1 MPEDKY
7 KLLRCSK
14 NRHPVIEM
22 VYTLNLDMI
31 YDHYWDSPIVPPDL
45 DRLPFINFETHYGDI
60 IRKFQ
65 LTGGDTKSIS
75 TKIENMCKKILMM
88 YCGGRLALECEKEFM
103 STQNRCMPA
112 LIWDYEVKI
121 LYHLEAMILFGRS
134 SLDISTYVF
143 AKLLLKSRKDSF
155 NDFRKSLIRDSE
167 SKLLPLKEIIS
178 SNQSDVTSW
187 LNIVC
192 SNGESRS
199 ERDKIAHQAIIKIR
213 YLPVAP
219 ESERVYCH
227 VCINGKAIPL
237 ENFIKEVCA
246 GVSHFCMSAE
256 DIIIDQCV

>member
-1 MPEDKY
+1 M
-7 KLLRCSK
+7 
-14 NRHPVIEM
+14 IEM
-22 VYTLNLDMI
+22 TNTLNLDMI

-60 IRKFQ
+60 IQKFQ
-65 LTGGDTKSIS
+65 LTSNDIKDIS
-75 TKIENMCKKILMM
+75 TKIENSCKKILMM
-88 YCGGRLALECEKEFM
+88 YYGGQLALECENEFM

-112 LIWDYEVKI
+112 LIWDYEVKM

-155 NDFRKSLIRDSE
+155 NEFRKSLIRDSE

-199 ERDKIAHQAIIKIR
+199 VRDKIAHQNIVEIE
-213 YLPVAP
+213 YLPAYP
-219 ESERVYCH
+219 ESEREYCH
-227 VCINGKAIPL
+227 VCINGKAIQL
-237 ENFIKEVCA
+237 ENFITEVCA
-246 GVSHFCMSAE
+246 GVTHFCMSAE